1 MRTVRLETAAAI
13 DELLRLLQ
21 EGLDRS
27 TGALTLP
34 RRQLHRLDGLLARP
48 DVEESLI
55 YHEAIV
61 DLLGSVVSEDEQARL
76 MDLRYAS
83 PE

>member
-1 MRTVRLETAAAI
+1 MKSVRLETAAAM

-21 EGLDRS
+21 EGIDRS
-27 TGALTLP
+27 TGTLTLP
-34 RRQLHRLDGLLARP
+34 RRELHRLDGLLSRP

-61 DLLGSVVSEDEQARL
+61 DLLGSVVSEEEQARL
-76 MDLRYAS
+76 MDLRYATS
-83 PE
+83 E